1 MAYTSTPDSLLIA
14 SLYNELS
21 ASQEADLHHRLMGD
35 LDLQAEW
42 LALDRTRDFL
52 RSARVNPSTG
62 VLEAIKAFSQA
73 TNEQPELV

>member
-1 MAYTSTPDSLLIA
+1 MAYTSTPDSLIIA

-21 ASQEADLHHRLMGD
+21 ASQEDVLHDHLMENRE
-35 LDLQAEW
+35 LQAEW
-42 LALDRTRDFL
+42 LSMDRTIDYL
-52 RSARVNPSTG
+52 RSARVNPSSG

>member
-21 ASQEADLHHRLMGD
+21 ASQEADLHDRLMGD
-35 LDLQAEW
+35 LDLQGEW

-52 RSARVNPSTG
+52 RSARVNPSAG